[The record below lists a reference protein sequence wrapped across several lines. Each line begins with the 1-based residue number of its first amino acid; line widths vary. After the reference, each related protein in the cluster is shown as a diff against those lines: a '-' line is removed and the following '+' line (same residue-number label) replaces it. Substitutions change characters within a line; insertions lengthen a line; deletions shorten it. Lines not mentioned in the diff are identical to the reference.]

1 MIKSE
6 LLYKKDNVLVFANGY
21 MYKQVPID
29 GIIARGA
36 LHSIDNNVYVSLMHK
51 SSVGKTPSHFSP
63 YGGRLF
69 FNPMSA
75 AEKKE
80 FMKKFHK
87 ETEDQRRKRLMKHF
101 RD

>member
-1 MIKSE
+1 MVKSK
-6 LLYKKDNVLVFANGY
+6 LLYKKDNVLVFANGD
-21 MYKQVPID
+21 MYRQVPID
-29 GIIARGA
+29 GIIAKGA
-36 LHSIDNNVYVSLMHK
+36 LHSITNGVYDSLMHE
-51 SSVGKTPSHFSP
+51 SSIGKTPAHFSP

-80 FMKKFHK
+80 FKKKFNK
-87 ETEDQRRKRLMKHF
+87 ETEDQRRTRLMKHF